1 MNYFREDEVKKLL
14 YIINSNKH
22 SNIEKEQQYCKLVEI
37 LNDLNIRVINK
48 KFLHFCK
55 KFNLIQDYHYLKTER
70 DDLIGEIITQQLQQ
84 LKRFDESKG
93 TKLFS
98 FLTSIQEN
106 VIKYRV
112 QNLVKETNYFVYLD
126 GINSF
131 IENDDNDVSA
141 QDFIVSD
148 DFYNEKHKSKKYDQ
162 YEIIKSHFNDFKQ
175 MTIKQF
181 FDYYFMDNESEIDII
196 KFYIVYEKYNQL
208 INKFKQSSNN
218 YKLQTK
224 YLNQIMILNKYLLY
238 FYYKSI
244 RVKRRYN
251 KKNKKYNYIFDIE
264 QKIKYVKDFSH
275 VFGFKINNKIDL
287 NDVYEL
293 FES

>member
-1 MNYFREDEVKKLL
+1 MNYFKEDEVKRLL
-14 YIINSNKH
+14 FIINSNKH
-22 SNIEKEQQYCKLVEI
+22 SNVEKEQQYYKIVNI

-48 KFLHFCK
+48 KFQYFCK
-55 KFNLIQDYHYLKTER
+55 KFNLVQDYNYLKTER
-70 DDLIGEIITQQLQQ
+70 DDLINEIITQQLQQ

-93 TKLFS
+93 TKIFS

-106 VIKYRV
+106 VIKYRI

-126 GINSF
+126 GINNF
-131 IENDDNDVSA
+131 MDDDNEINA
-141 QDFIVSD
+141 QDFIVYD
-148 DFYNEKHKSKKYDQ
+148 DSYSEKHKSSKYDQ

-181 FDYYFMDNESEIDII
+181 FDKYFFDDENKIDII
-196 KFYIVYEKYNQL
+196 KFLIVYEKYNQL
-208 INKFKQSSNN
+208 INKFKQSQNN

-244 RVKRRYN
+244 RIKRRYN
-251 KKNKKYNYIFDIE
+251 KKNRKYNYIFDIE
-264 QKIKYVKDFSH
+264 QKIKYVKDFSYI
-275 VFGFKINNKIDL
+275 FGFKINNKIDL
-287 NDVYEL
+287 NDIYEL
-293 FES
+293 FEN